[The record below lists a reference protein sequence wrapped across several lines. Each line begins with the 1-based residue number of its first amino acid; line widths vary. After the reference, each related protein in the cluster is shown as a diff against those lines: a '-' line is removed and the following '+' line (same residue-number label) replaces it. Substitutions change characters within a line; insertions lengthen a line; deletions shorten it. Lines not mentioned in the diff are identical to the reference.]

1 MRKLNFILG
10 LLFTI
15 GIVWYILE
23 ATGTLADHI
32 IELFEREA
40 ERIERIR

>member
-1 MRKLNFILG
+1 MRNLNFILG

-15 GIVWYILE
+15 GITWYILE

-32 IELFEREA
+32 TELIEREI
-40 ERIERIR
+40 ERIERIK